1 MKDVNVLE
9 QLRSK
14 ILKVG
19 THTYILNGE
28 CAYVTSKS
36 ESGKFGIFEI
46 NSKAMDTENA
56 IHFVK
61 EPTKEQYANALLNY
75 IIDDNATNESKK
87 GIYNLSVADLYYEFL
102 DTETDLRF
110 GRTSAER
117 ITTRFGLN
125 KNDEVLADLTKKV
138 VASYNKE
145 EVASK

>member
-1 MKDVNVLE
+1 MKDLNVLE
-9 QLRSK
+9 SLKSK
-14 ILKVG
+14 ILNVDS
-19 THTYILNGE
+19 HTYVLYGD
-28 CAYVTSKS
+28 CAYIASKS
-36 ESGKFGIFEI
+36 ESGKFGIFGI
-46 NSKAMDTENA
+46 NSKKMYTKEA

-75 IIDDNATNESKK
+75 ILDDNATNESKK
-87 GIYNLSVADLYYEFL
+87 GIYNLSISDLYFEFL
-102 DTETDLRF
+102 DTETDLKF

-145 EVASK
+145 EVVNK